1 MRHGLMYQ
9 GGFENNYEELKPG
22 TKTFHGSDGAE
33 RELPEWPEEIDGLRV
48 GYMEKPGK
56 HFVAVRVQYDYH
68 DVILKNDVPID
79 AARHMGYG
87 KRFSPEPTV
96 IPDETARVLLA
107 DIMAKNL
114 EQRDELQPIF
124 DQIPLIGRR
133 KFD

>member
-9 GGFENNYEELKPG
+9 GGYERNFQELTAG
-22 TKTFHGSDGAE
+22 STTFHGSDGTE
-33 RELPEWPEEIDGLRV
+33 RQLPDWPEEIDGLRV

-56 HFVAVRVQYDYH
+56 NFVAVRVQFEGKD
-68 DVILKNDVPID
+68 ICLKNEVPID

-96 IPDETARVLLA
+96 IPDETARVLMT

-114 EQRDELQPIF
+114 EQVEELQPIF
-124 DQIPLIGRR
+124 DQLPLTGRR
-133 KFD
+133 NFG